1 MDDAKEIAIL
11 IADKKVAI
19 ANAKLKAI
27 EEALQEAE
35 LAERISLP
43 GVPVVR
49 VEETTGD
56 WVNSIAS
63 EEIVRG
69 NLPPDT
75 SETPTVSHSP
85 TANASNPIPASTNIE
100 TPQVTHSPTTS
111 FQDLRLPTSFCYT
124 SCASHSLTT
133 NPSYRIP
140 TTSIEFPQ
148 VSIGPATNYNVAPS
162 SASYKLYSPRSIHK
176 PYQYSPSNK

>member
-49 VEETTGD
+49 VEERTGD

-75 SETPTVSHSP
+75 NETPTVSP
-85 TANASNPIPASTNIE
+85 
-100 TPQVTHSPTTS
+100 
-111 FQDLRLPTSFCYT
+111 
-124 SCASHSLTT
+124 
-133 NPSYRIP
+133 
-140 TTSIEFPQ
+140 
-148 VSIGPATNYNVAPS
+148 
-162 SASYKLYSPRSIHK
+162 
-176 PYQYSPSNK
+176 